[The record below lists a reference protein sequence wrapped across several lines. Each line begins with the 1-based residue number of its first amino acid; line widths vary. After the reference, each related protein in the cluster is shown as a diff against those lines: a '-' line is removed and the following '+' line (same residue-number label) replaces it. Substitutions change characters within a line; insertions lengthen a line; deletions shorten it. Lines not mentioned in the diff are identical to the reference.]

1 MKRVLLIM
9 MMLIIVGCGQGEG
22 PSASITKE
30 DVHKGNIGLVMNF
43 GQNMPPLKVYESD
56 IFPVGIELSNK
67 GAFDI
72 TEGYLLLNLEED
84 NLQLEKGSIKDDI
97 EIKGKSIG
105 NPKGD
110 LGIISFL
117 VKSNEIGKE
126 TETITSNIIATACYK
141 YRTSFS
147 KDVCVDTDFYN
158 LKKGEKA
165 CSAKDMVFS
174 SGQGAPVSVVKV
186 EPNML
191 EENGVIKPRFVIYI
205 ENIGRGDVINP
216 NSIEKVCSAE
226 EIIPEDINYIEV
238 EAYLSETPLVCQP
251 TPIKLQEEEKTVR
264 CVLEEGIS
272 KNLQSYTTILTI
284 NFDYGY
290 TESISKK
297 VEIRKIT

>member
-1 MKRVLLIM
+1 MKKVLLIIM
-9 MMLIIVGCGQGEG
+9 ILVIVGCTQSKG

-30 DVHKGNIGLVMNF
+30 DVHKGNLGLVMNF
-43 GQNMPPLKVYESD
+43 GENMPPLKVYEGD
-56 IFPVGIELSNK
+56 VFPIGIELMNK

-110 LGIISFL
+110 FGIISFL
-117 VKSNEIGKE
+117 AKSNKIGKE

-165 CSAKDMVFS
+165 CSAEDMVFS

-191 EENGVIKPRFVIYI
+191 EDDGVIKPRFVIYI
-205 ENIGRGDVINP
+205 ENIGRGNVINP
-216 NSIEKVCSAE
+216 NSVEKVCSAE
-226 EIIPEDINYIEV
+226 KIDYEDIN
-238 EAYLSETPLVCQP
+238 
-251 TPIKLQEEEKTVR
+251 
-264 CVLEEGIS
+264 
-272 KNLQSYTTILTI
+272 
-284 NFDYGY
+284 
-290 TESISKK
+290 
-297 VEIRKIT
+297 